1 MDVSYLLKTTEA
13 LSSSDDDIDACL
25 LIFKVG
31 DAAAADTEKTKSLV
45 RCSKSPDVAPKLL
58 KLYEDD
64 PKAFFS
70 RLSELGTRD
79 TRIVLV
85 NVLSTAVPKEQQEE
99 SGLRVLN
106 TIRKLLK
113 DVDIGDYKTVLCY
126 MQNYCNIMVNFHLYL
141 PPHISLF
148 LTFLYPENEK
158 DYATSHETNSTIV
171 LAIMTLYSE
180 EKEETK
186 EQVSD
191 YIEILVDGVDPDT
204 FPTAKFL
211 NFIKILSL
219 LYTPMTELIHPTYV
233 SKQTQDIM
241 VLKINS
247 ILRIPTSLS
256 QHENKKI
263 VLEILKLIGDTCVN
277 DQSRDF
283 NATHY
288 LEPIKLAIT
297 VDDVLIKYLAT
308 LDLIKLWNFV
318 KVGSES
324 SEVTSVDNLLFI
336 VVSFLRSFDINSANS
351 DMQLL
356 GYNIESLSYLSLNE
370 PIKTSLR
377 QQEDLVEKLVSLL
390 ESTSIT
396 SSVLYG
402 DIIIIANLMEPKK
415 AQTPNERAIQQMKKK
430 STETTAEEIIQFRKS
445 MLLNHKIVEKLCLLS
460 AKNELVKASLASAP
474 RFNSLYMDIFSQI
487 TSSQDRQVRQEV
499 FKQGAYAFVSQ
510 YLMKNSEMIG
520 TSFQAKDHDDTAV
533 DCRHNALQTL
543 ARIIIANNPQLL
555 VEEKLELTVVFL
567 VELLG
572 APMDQ
577 YQGKLFEK
585 GNSLLEKVTI
595 IDKYEAMLALT
606 NLASV
611 DDGSIRKIIIAKT
624 FDQHLDNFIIDSDN
638 SQLQRASWELVSNL
652 ISEPILM
659 AKFFNVDGTSSTQK
673 ANYKRLQLLIK
684 LLNSTD
690 ESLQITLSGLLANV
704 TSQFPMICEILLKGA
719 IFEDLIVKMVEIFD
733 HQAENVDLVYRSLV
747 VVNELAS
754 LAEPSMLDKLKT
766 AVEPS
771 IEKLVRVVKDREVL
785 MVVIDTLKL
794 MRQK

>member
-1 MDVSYLLKTTEA
+1 MDVRDLLMKTEC
-13 LSSSDDDIDACL
+13 LSIGENVIDSCL
-25 LIFKVG
+25 LIFEQGHV
-31 DAAAADTEKTKSLV
+31 DAGTEKTKNLV
-45 RCSKSPDVAPKLL
+45 ECSKSPEVAPRLL

-64 PKAFFS
+64 PKKFFTG
-70 RLSELGTRD
+70 LSALGTRD

-85 NVLSTAVPKEQQEE
+85 NVLSTAVPKAQQEVT
-99 SGLRVLN
+99 GLRALN
-106 TIRKLLK
+106 IIKKLLK
-113 DVDIGDYKTVLCY
+113 DVKVDDYKTVLCY
-126 MQNYCNIMVNFHLYL
+126 MQNYCNIMVNFRLYL
-141 PPHISLF
+141 PQHIGLF
-148 LTFLYPENEK
+148 LSFLYPENEK
-158 DYATSHETNSTIV
+158 DYATSHESNSAIV
-171 LAIMTLYSE
+171 LTVMTLYSE

-211 NFIKILSL
+211 NFIKIMSL
-219 LYTPMTELIHPTYV
+219 LYTPMTEIIHPTYV

-247 ILRIPTSLS
+247 ILRVPTSLS
-256 QHENKKI
+256 QQENKK
-263 VLEILKLIGDTCVN
+263 VVREILKLLGDTCVN

-318 KVGSES
+318 KIGSDH
-324 SEVTSVDNLLFI
+324 SEVTSIDNLLFI
-336 VVSFLRSFDINSANS
+336 VVSFLRSFDVKGTDSN
-351 DMQLL
+351 MEFL

-370 PIKTSLR
+370 SIKTSLR
-377 QQEDLVEKLVSLL
+377 QQEDLLEKLVSLL
-390 ESTSIT
+390 DSSSVT

-402 DIIIIANLMEPKK
+402 VIVIISNLMESKK
-415 AQTPNERAIQQMKKK
+415 AQTPNERAIQQMKTN
-430 STETTAEEIIQFRKS
+430 STETTAEEIRQFRKS
-445 MLLNHKIVEKLCLLS
+445 MLLRHKVVQKLCLLPTN
-460 AKNELVKASLASAP
+460 NELVKAGLASGA

-487 TSSQDRQVRQEV
+487 TSSQDKQVRQEV
-499 FKQGAYAFVSQ
+499 FNQGAYTFVSQ

-520 TSFQAKDHDDTAV
+520 TLFQAKDHDDTAV
-533 DCRHNALQTL
+533 NCRHNALRTL

-555 VEEKLELTVVFL
+555 VDEKLELTVVFL

-572 APMDQ
+572 APIDQ
-577 YQGKLFEK
+577 YEGRLFEK
-585 GNSLLEKVTI
+585 GNSLLDKVTI
-595 IDKYEAMLALT
+595 VDKYEALLALT
-606 NLASV
+606 NLASI
-611 DDGSIRKIIIAKT
+611 DNGSIRKIIITKT
-624 FDQHLDNFIIDSDN
+624 FDQHLNNFIIDSDN
-638 SQLQRASWELVSNL
+638 PQLQRASWELVSNL
-652 ISEPILM
+652 ISEPMLM
-659 AKFFNVDGTSSTQK
+659 AKFFNVEGTSSTQK
-673 ANYKRLQLLIK
+673 ANFKRLLLLIK

-690 ESLQITLSGLLANV
+690 ESLQITLTGLLANV
-704 TSQFPMICEILLKGA
+704 TSQFPMISEILSKGA
-719 IFEDLIVKMVEIFD
+719 IFEDLMVKMVQIFE

-747 VVNELAS
+747 TVNELAS
-754 LAEPSMLDKLKT
+754 NAKPTVLAKLKT

-785 MVVIDTLKL
+785 LVVIDTLKL

>member
-1 MDVSYLLKTTEA
+1 MDVGDLLTKTEC
-13 LSSSDDDIDACL
+13 LSIGEDDIDACL
-25 LIFKVG
+25 LIFEQGHV
-31 DAAAADTEKTKSLV
+31 DAGTEKTKNLV
-45 RCSKSPDVAPKLL
+45 KCSKSPEVAPRLL

-64 PKAFFS
+64 PKMFFTC
-70 RLSELGTRD
+70 LGALGTRD

-85 NVLSTAVPKEQQEE
+85 NVLSTAVPKALQEVT
-99 SGLRVLN
+99 GLRALN
-106 TIRKLLK
+106 IIKKLLK
-113 DVDIGDYKTVLCY
+113 DVKVDDYKTVLCY
-126 MQNYCNIMVNFHLYL
+126 MQNYCNIMVNFRLYL
-141 PPHISLF
+141 PQHIGLF
-148 LTFLYPENEK
+148 LSFLYPESEK
-158 DYATSHETNSTIV
+158 DYATSHESNSSIV
-171 LAIMTLYSE
+171 LTVMTLYSE

-211 NFIKILSL
+211 NFIKIMSL
-219 LYTPMTELIHPTYV
+219 LYTPMTEVIHPTYV

-247 ILRIPTSLS
+247 ILRVPTSLS
-256 QHENKKI
+256 QQENKK
-263 VLEILKLIGDTCVN
+263 VVREILKLLGDTCVN

-318 KVGSES
+318 KIGSDH
-324 SEVTSVDNLLFI
+324 SEVTSIDNMLFI
-336 VVSFLRSFDINSANS
+336 VVSFLRSFDVKGTDS
-351 DMQLL
+351 DMEFL

-370 PIKTSLR
+370 SIKTSLR
-377 QQEDLVEKLVSLL
+377 QQEDLLEKLVSLL
-390 ESTSIT
+390 DSSSVT

-402 DIIIIANLMEPKK
+402 VIIIISNLMEPKK
-415 AQTPNERAIQQMKKK
+415 AQTPNERAIQQMKTS
-430 STETTAEEIIQFRKS
+430 STETTAEEIRQFRKS
-445 MLLNHKIVEKLCLLS
+445 MLLNHKVVQKLCLLPT
-460 AKNELVKASLASAP
+460 KNELVKAGLASGA
-474 RFNSLYMDIFSQI
+474 RFYSLYMDIFSQI
-487 TSSQDRQVRQEV
+487 TSSQDKQVRQEV
-499 FKQGAYAFVSQ
+499 FNQGAYSFVSK

-520 TSFQAKDHDDTAV
+520 TLFQAKDHDETAV
-533 DCRHNALQTL
+533 NCRHNALRTL

-555 VEEKLELTVVFL
+555 EDEKLELTVVFL

-572 APMDQ
+572 APIDQ
-577 YQGKLFEK
+577 YEGKLFEK
-585 GNSLLEKVTI
+585 GNSLLDKVTI
-595 IDKYEAMLALT
+595 VDKYEALLALT
-606 NLASV
+606 NLASI
-611 DDGSIRKIIIAKT
+611 DNGSIRKIIITKT
-624 FDQHLDNFIIDSDN
+624 FDQHLNNFIIDSDN

-652 ISEPILM
+652 ISEPMLM
-659 AKFFNVDGTSSTQK
+659 AKFFNVEGTSSTQK
-673 ANYKRLQLLIK
+673 ANYKRLLLLIK

-690 ESLQITLSGLLANV
+690 ESLQITLTGLLANV
-704 TSQFPMICEILLKGA
+704 TSQFPMISEILLNGA
-719 IFEDLIVKMVEIFD
+719 IFEDLVVKMVQIFD

-747 VVNELAS
+747 TVNELAS
-754 LAEPSMLDKLKT
+754 NAEPTVLAKLKT

-785 MVVIDTLKL
+785 LVVIDTLKL